1 MMGLSC
7 QDKTLLMTS
16 SNAPTQWST
25 PIDAPLSPS
34 FPYSYRSV
42 EVLTLVYRTDP
53 TAIRKSLPEP
63 LVPVGDHVLVHIYN
77 MPDTDFLGPYNECNV
92 MVGAELPGRAVGG
105 FSPYFLINSDGG
117 LALGREIHGQPKKWG
132 EPKIEYRGDLIVGT
146 AERNGIT
153 CLTGTMAY
161 KQQRG
166 SLEDLKAATF
176 DFALNINYKVIPHI
190 DGRPAVRQITGRR
203 LMDVKIHECW
213 RGPCTVE
220 LRPNAQFPV
229 YRLPVLGECEGYY
242 WKADFTLVAGEIL
255 HDYLA

>member
-1 MMGLSC
+1 MHGALSKSGSP
-7 QDKTLLMTS
+7 D
-16 SNAPTQWST
+16 PWST
-25 PIDAPLSPS
+25 PTDAPLSPS

-53 TAIRKSLPEP
+53 EAIRRLLPAP
-63 LVPVGDHVLVHIYN
+63 LQPVGDRVLIHIYN

-92 MVGAELPGRAVGG
+92 MVGAELPGKACGG

-117 LALGREIHGQPKKWG
+117 LALGREIHGQPKKLG
-132 EPKIEYRGDLIVGT
+132 EPRIEYRSDLIVAT

-153 CLTGTMAY
+153 CVTGTMAY

-166 SLEDLKAATF
+166 NLEDLKRETF
-176 DFALNINYKVIPHI
+176 DFALNINFKVIQHI
-190 DGRPAVRQITGRR
+190 DGRPAIRQITGRR
-203 LMDVKIHECW
+203 LTDVKIHECW

-229 YRLPVLGECEGYY
+229 HRLPVLEECDGYY
-242 WKADFTLVAGEIL
+242 WKADFTLVPGEIL
-255 HDYLA
+255 QDLLA